1 MKYTQKYPIA
11 FESFDNNMSSTEAC
25 FYQGGNERNT
35 GSMAFDVN
43 YMAKCSSQINSSSL
57 TISSPIFRQKNS
69 VTKDVQQSGMSFR
82 PRVVQDT

>member
-43 YMAKCSSQINSSSL
+43 YMAKPSSQINSSSI
-57 TISSPIFRQKNS
+57 TISSPMFGQKP
-69 VTKDVQQSGMSFR
+69 TIAKDVQQSGIALH
-82 PRVVQDT
+82 PRVV